1 MLVQNIG
8 KTRVFQKQTIK
19 KTWLKC
25 QTHQDQF
32 ITMRHKC
39 QGWTTMLYL
48 YRDKREDKQD
58 ESIDLPQPM
67 AHSFLVSLHPNRT
80 NSFIKIVEPNW
91 RPIAWL
97 PLVLLLSLSDTEA
110 LNIYIYIQGNGQ
122 ITDIDF
128 HMTICRVLTI
138 QVLQGHVKKNV
149 SPYYLWESCRSF
161 QSFNNRLDSFR
172 EHETRPIFVEMLF

>member
-1 MLVQNIG
+1 MTGSAVKVYVGAKHREN
-8 KTRVFQKQTIK
+8 RVFQKQTIK

-97 PLVLLLSLSDTEA
+97 PLVLLLSLSGTEA
-110 LNIYIYIQGNGQ
+110 LYIYIYIQGNG
-122 ITDIDF
+122 
-128 HMTICRVLTI
+128 
-138 QVLQGHVKKNV
+138 
-149 SPYYLWESCRSF
+149 
-161 QSFNNRLDSFR
+161 
-172 EHETRPIFVEMLF
+172 